1 LPWSQIWLR
10 IVVLLFVSDP
20 IAENLGWLS
29 RGVAGPVRPK
39 AFSESTYGMLI
50 KGYKGGSLGMA
61 WRCWQ
66 WLAMAGNGW
75 QWLE

>member
-1 LPWSQIWLR
+1 MPWSQIWLR
-10 IVVLLFVSDP
+10 IVVLFFVSDP

-50 KGYKGGSLGMA
+50 KGYKGGSLGDGMEM
-61 WRCWQ
+61 
-66 WLAMAGNGW
+66 LAMAGNGW